1 MHIENA
7 VVEMVAQSQEQKQE
21 PVKPLKE
28 SSMKAVLIKKG
39 EYVLSNSFVLP
50 SFDVCLVGEQGTVLV
65 PEPNVLAIIGVGKN
79 DVKCSKC
86 GYMLVMKVKR
96 PQVQNLAIKCPSCNT
111 LNEL

>member
-1 MHIENA
+1 MHVENA
-7 VVEMVAQSQEQKQE
+7 VVEPVAEAPSQKQE

-39 EYVLSNSFVLP
+39 EYIMSNSFVLP

-65 PEPNVLAIIGVGKN
+65 PEPNALAILGVGK
-79 DVKCSKC
+79 DDIKCFKC
-86 GYMLVMKVKR
+86 GYVLAMKVKKL
-96 PQVQNLAIKCPSCNT
+96 QVQNLTIKCPSCNT

>member
-7 VVEMVAQSQEQKQE
+7 VVETVAQSQEQKQE
-21 PVKPLKE
+21 PLKPLKE

-39 EYVLSNSFVLP
+39 EYILSNSFVLP
-50 SFDVCLVGEQGTVLV
+50 SFDVCLVGEQGAVLV
-65 PEPNVLAIIGVGKN
+65 PEPNVLAILGVGKN